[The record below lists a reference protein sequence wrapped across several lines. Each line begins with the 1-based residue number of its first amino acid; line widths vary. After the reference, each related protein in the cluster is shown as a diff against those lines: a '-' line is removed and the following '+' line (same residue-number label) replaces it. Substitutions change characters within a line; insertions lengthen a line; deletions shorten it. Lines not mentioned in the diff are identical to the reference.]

1 MSSPVVGSDA
11 WNAENKGPVII
22 ITCWVFSVLS
32 TLFVAGRLW
41 VRIAVW
47 KKVQLDDYLVVAAL
61 VCELGI
67 SKTFI
72 ELFTY

>member
-1 MSSPVVGSDA
+1 MSSPAVGSDA

-22 ITCWVFSVLS
+22 TTCWVFSVLS

-61 VCELGI
+61 VCKSGL
-67 SKTFI
+67 KYNFRWVN
-72 ELFTY
+72 Y